1 MGDECNLVGCILKWH
16 GGLSME
22 WSFGY
27 PPYGIEKY
35 LKWVVKRFLSSL
47 DVYDQND
54 FFYKIVKLKEGN
66 WVVIRTRETLNI
78 MK

>member
-1 MGDECNLVGCILKWH
+1 
-16 GGLSME
+16 ME

-35 LKWVVKRFLSSL
+35 LKWVVKRFLSSW

-54 FFYKIVKLKEGN
+54 FFYKIVKLKEGEIGRN
-66 WVVIRTRETLNI
+66 TNKRDVG
-78 MK
+78 